1 MAGATEK
8 LSLEKE
14 AQSVEGEAR
23 MVLPGIQA
31 IFGFQLIAIFNQRFE
46 ELAAMERV
54 LHLSSLVLVAVS
66 TALIMAPAAYHRIAE
81 RGEVSKRFVDLA
93 SNLLA
98 WAMAVL
104 AAGIAVDFYIAARLA
119 ADSPAVGLVLA
130 AGALLLFGWLWFIF
144 PLRRRSA
151 RDTSRRI

>member
-1 MAGATEK
+1 MAGPTEK

-46 ELAAMERV
+46 DLAAMERV

-119 ADSPAVGLVLA
+119 VDSPAAGLLLALAVLI
-130 AGALLLFGWLWFIF
+130 LFGWLWFGF
-144 PLRRRSA
+144 PLRRRQ
-151 RDTSRRI
+151 SRA